1 MIKLLITSHWK
12 SGWYWLCLY
21 LCPECIGG
29 WVCICCGLLFKAT
42 STCQSS
48 ICLFVIQKMWVIKKR
63 EIISPR
69 LAEEGC
75 QLVCLFYRQLSQK
88 RVACFFQD
96 NIGLEN
102 FMLEHLLS
110 KATHLTLYR
119 KIGLC
124 PVKPAH
130 QKSALQHYQKKSADF
145 QWAGLCSLAFQRMR
159 IERPLKFKR
168 QGRKQRWQLEWL
180 AGRVGWVI
188 TQASAEGEEIILINF
203 LPQSS

>member
-1 MIKLLITSHWK
+1 M
-12 SGWYWLCLY
+12 
-21 LCPECIGG
+21 
-29 WVCICCGLLFKAT
+29 CICCGLLFKAT

-48 ICLFVIQKMWVIKKR
+48 ICLFVIQKNVSDKEKGNNIPKTCR
-63 EIISPR
+63 GRVS
-69 LAEEGC
+69 A
-75 QLVCLFYRQLSQK
+75 CLFALLPIVTEK
-88 RVACFFQD
+88 GCMLFFKKH
-96 NIGLEN
+96 ICLKN

-145 QWAGLCSLAFQRMR
+145 LWAGLCSLAFQRKR

-168 QGRKQRWQLEWL
+168 QGRRQR
-180 AGRVGWVI
+180 
-188 TQASAEGEEIILINF
+188 
-203 LPQSS
+203 

>member
-1 MIKLLITSHWK
+1 MDDIDSAYIYVLNVLVGGCAFVVGFCSRQHQPVNQVFA
-12 SGWYWLCLY
+12 CL
-21 LCPECIGG
+21 
-29 WVCICCGLLFKAT
+29 
-42 STCQSS
+42 SS
-48 ICLFVIQKMWVIKKR
+48 KKMWVIKKS

-75 QLVCLFYRQLSQK
+75 QLVCLFYCQLSQK

-102 FMLEHLLS
+102 LMLEHLLS

-145 QWAGLCSLAFQRMR
+145 QWAGLCSLAFQRKR

-168 QGRKQRWQLEWL
+168 QGRRQRWQLEWL

-188 TQASAEGEEIILINF
+188 TQALADGEEIILINF